1 MGSHRSTPAGSNP
14 VAKLE
19 LSHENSRSGGFFN
32 SLCRRP
38 FDAARERMGGMQ
50 EELTG
55 KLSEQMNKTMYILSV
70 LAEFFLPITFVT
82 GSGN

>member
-1 MGSHRSTPAGSNP
+1 
-14 VAKLE
+14 
-19 LSHENSRSGGFFN
+19 
-32 SLCRRP
+32 
-38 FDAARERMGGMQ
+38 MQ